1 MKSLSCVRLLT
12 TSWTAAYQ
20 APPSLGFSRQQSWSG
35 VPLPSPSRTPE
46 GWHPPQAPPRAKIGV
61 CVGEAW
67 GLQER
72 AGLDGA
78 AELGPP
84 GIQTMWSE
92 NCTGRATTPE
102 GDRREGT
109 QDVRKKPVVLNRTRI
124 T

>member
-1 MKSLSCVRLLT
+1 M
-12 TSWTAAYQ
+12 
-20 APPSLGFSRQQSWSG
+20 
-35 VPLPSPSRTPE
+35 PLPSPSRTPE
-46 GWHPPQAPPRAKIGV
+46 GWHPPQAPPRAKRGV
-61 CVGEAW
+61 CVEEAW

-84 GIQTMWSE
+84 GSQTVWSE
-92 NCTGRATTPE
+92 HCIGSAATPE

-109 QDVRKKPVVLNRTRI
+109 QEVRKKPVVLNHTRI